1 LTNYCCRQSWSWSL
15 EGIVYTPFATF
26 DALLVVVGG
35 DVRRRLP
42 VTTWGRLTTSLGWAK
57 HACLVAGGALGG
69 DATWL
74 RERVPEEV
82 AMFALSQDLRAALPC

>member
-1 LTNYCCRQSWSWSL
+1 
-15 EGIVYTPFATF
+15 
-26 DALLVVVGG
+26 VGG

-82 AMFALSQDLRAALPC
+82 AMFALSQDLRAALPVEPGANRADPVAIAGPGMRNQ